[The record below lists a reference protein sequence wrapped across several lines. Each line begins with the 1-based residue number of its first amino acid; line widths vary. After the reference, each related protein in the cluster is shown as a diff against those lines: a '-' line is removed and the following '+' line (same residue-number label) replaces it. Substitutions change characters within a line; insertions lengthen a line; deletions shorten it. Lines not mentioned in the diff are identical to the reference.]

1 MFDYIRGN
9 IIIFKS
15 AMFNL
20 KSILIFIMVA
30 FAFCPALFGQ
40 NAQTIQELKDKVKF
54 STGTNRINALNDL
67 VDEMLKPEPAK
78 ENCLAAKE
86 FAHEAAKLSE
96 SANYRMGMARSY
108 EQLTLI
114 YKTLDYQIHYV
125 KWKAKAALVPRGE
138 EIKVQQKELEK
149 QNERIVTQQEAMK
162 KQEEEILKK
171 RQEADKIKREI
182 EVLAKDNTLNK
193 GLILEKQKEL
203 AQKEAAL
210 TETTKEMEVL
220 NEEKERLAMENRLL
234 EQDKQIKEME
244 VQSKRAQNKFLM
256 VSMIGAV
263 VLLLFLLNLFRIKQR
278 TAKELAIKNKI
289 IEEEKKRSDELL
301 LNILPFETANELKAT
316 GKASAQN
323 YENVTVL
330 LSDFKDFTIVGEK
343 LSPKELVDEIDYCFS
358 AFDSIMEK
366 YGIEKIKTIGDAY
379 LCAKG
384 LPKGSDHDP
393 HAMILAAKDI
403 IAFMDQMQ
411 IDRAKEGKTAFS
423 IRIGIHTGPLVAGVV
438 GKKKFAYDIWGDTVN
453 TAARMEQMGEPGKIN
468 VSESTYNLVKDK
480 FEFISRGKIEAKNKG
495 QMEMYFL
502 AS

>member
-1 MFDYIRGN
+1 MSY
-9 IIIFKS
+9 FKFFLYS
-15 AMFNL
+15 F
-20 KSILIFIMVA
+20 ILIILFVK
-30 FAFCPALFGQ
+30 PAFGQ
-40 NAQTIQELKDKVKF
+40 NQELIQSLKDKAKF
-54 STGTNRINALNDL
+54 STGTNKINALNDL
-67 VDEMLKPEPAK
+67 VDEMLKPEPVK
-78 ENCLAAKE
+78 ENCLASKE

-96 SANYRMGMARSY
+96 AANYKVGMARSY

-138 EIKVQQKELEK
+138 EIKEQQKELEK
-149 QNERIVTQQEAMK
+149 QNERIANQQEAMK
-162 KQEEEILKK
+162 KQEEEIAKK
-171 RQEADKIKREI
+171 RQEAERIKREI
-182 EVLAKDNTLNK
+182 DLLAKDNTQNK
-193 GLILEKQKEL
+193 GLIEQKQKEL
-203 AQKEAAL
+203 QQTEAAL

-220 NEEKERLAMENRLL
+220 NEEKERLAMQNKLL
-234 EQDKQIKEME
+234 EQDTKIKEME
-244 VQSKRAQNKFLM
+244 VKTKRAQNKFLL
-256 VSMIGAV
+256 VSMGGV
-263 VLLLFLLNLFRIKQR
+263 LLLLLFLFNLYRTKQR
-278 TAKELAIKNKI
+278 TARELAEKNKI

-330 LSDFKDFTIVGEK
+330 LSDFKDFTKVGEK
-343 LSPKELVDEIDYCFS
+343 LTPKELVDEIDYCFS

-384 LPKGSDHDP
+384 LPTGSDHDP
-393 HAMILAAKDI
+393 HAVILAAKDI
-403 IAFMDQMQ
+403 IDFMDKMKT
-411 IDRAKEGKTAFS
+411 DREKEGKTAFS

-453 TAARMEQMGEPGKIN
+453 TAARMEQMSEPGKIN
-468 VSESTYNLVKDK
+468 VSEATYNLVKDK
-480 FEFISRGKIEAKNKG
+480 FAFISRGKIEAKNKG
-495 QMEMYFL
+495 EMEMYFL